1 MYTMEY
7 VVCEGILFSHKN
19 NEIMPSA
26 AAQINLEITILSEV
40 SLTKK
45 DKHLMISLI
54 YGILKMI
61 EMNVFTKQKYIHR

>member
-1 MYTMEY
+1 
-7 VVCEGILFSHKN
+7 
-19 NEIMPSA
+19 MPSA